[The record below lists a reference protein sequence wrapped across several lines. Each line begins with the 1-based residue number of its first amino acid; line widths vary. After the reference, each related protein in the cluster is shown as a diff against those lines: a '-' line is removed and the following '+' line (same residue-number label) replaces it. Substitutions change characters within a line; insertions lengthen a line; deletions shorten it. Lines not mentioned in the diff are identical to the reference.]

1 MSFLETVKR
10 ANLPGAPEDSVR
22 LRLACTG
29 AVLVAIAAC
38 AAERELSR
46 PWELASMALVAAGM
60 AFSYR
65 TRRRPPG
72 WVKVAVAVGAVFALV
87 WFFEQVTGSA
97 ITDITTVENPL
108 TVLFVWIQ
116 VVHSFHVPS
125 RRDLLFSIGA
135 SAALMAVAAAQAI
148 DLNYGVY
155 ALAWVGFG
163 VWSLIEMWASASGG
177 GRVSV
182 RALSSALVA
191 MAAVAGLVFLLL
203 PAPTVG
209 VRIGF
214 EARAGAGGSV
224 GIPGAL
230 AGDGGSPVQLSRPGS
245 PSGPTRVGG
254 FQGFANTLDT
264 ALRGQLGN
272 TVVMRVRA
280 QRPSYWVGETFDA
293 WDGQSWTSSKQATHT
308 LQQQS
313 PFYLPVND
321 GNPFGPSDLQTFFVT
336 SSSPDLVFHAETA
349 HEVWFPTSSLFYSED
364 GTIVSPIG
372 LGKGAIYSVES
383 DVSTATPL
391 ELRLASAQDYG
402 LSPADRARFT
412 NLPRAYPAVTA
423 LAQSVTAGIVDNYDK
438 VQALIAWMGANTR
451 YSTDIPPLPT
461 GADTVDEFLF
471 GNRTGF
477 CEQISTSLAVMLRT
491 LGIPVREVVGY
502 VPGPYNP
509 ITDLYEVQAKDAH
522 AWVQVY
528 FPGDGWVS
536 FDPTA
541 SVPQANPSPGTT
553 ALKDFGKALAQVPP
567 APIGAAAGVVAA
579 AAAFVRWRRRRPS
592 SWAEKLSRRIERAG
606 RRAGRSRR
614 PSETIGEYAGALD
627 GLSGGG
633 GSSWRTLA
641 AAVDD
646 CAYGGYEP
654 TPAAQRE
661 ILAAAR
667 RMRVE
672 RRRTVRV

>member
-1 MSFLETVKR
+1 MSLLEAVKR
-10 ANLPGAPEDSVR
+10 ANQPGAPENSVR

-38 AAERELSR
+38 SAEHELSR
-46 PWELASMALVAAGM
+46 PWELASMAMVVAGM
-60 AFSYR
+60 TFSYR

-177 GRVSV
+177 GRVSIG
-182 RALSSALVA
+182 ALSSALVA
-191 MAAVAGLVFLLL
+191 MVAVAGLVFLLL

-214 EARAGAGGSV
+214 EARAGSGGAV

-230 AGDGGSPVQLSRPGS
+230 AGDGGSPVQLSKPGS

-280 QRPSYWVGETFDA
+280 QRPTYWVGETFDD
-293 WDGQSWTSSKQATHT
+293 WDGQSWTSTKPATHS

-313 PFYLPVND
+313 PFYLPVD
-321 GNPFGPSDLQTFFVT
+321 DANPFGPTDLQTFFVS

-349 HEVWFPTSSLFYSED
+349 HEVWFPTSSLFYSDD
-364 GTIVSPIG
+364 GTLVSPIG

-383 DVSTATPL
+383 DVSTATAL
-391 ELRLASAQDYG
+391 DLRLASDRTLG
-402 LSPADRARFT
+402 LTPADRSRFT
-412 NLPRAYPAVTA
+412 ALPRPYPAVAA
-423 LAQSVTAGIVDNYDK
+423 LAQSITAGIVDYYDK
-438 VQALIAWMGANTR
+438 VQALIAWMGANTK
-451 YSTDIPPLPT
+451 YSTDIPPLPR

-491 LGIPVREVVGY
+491 LGVPVREVVGY

-528 FPGDGWVS
+528 FPGYGWIS

-541 SVPQANPSPGTT
+541 AVPQANPSPGVT
-553 ALKDFGKALAQVPP
+553 ALKDFGRALAQVPP
-567 APIGAAAGVVAA
+567 APVGAVVGIAA
-579 AAAFVRWRRRRPS
+579 AAAALVRWRRRRPS

-606 RRAGRSRR
+606 RRAGRTRLA
-614 PSETIGEYAGALD
+614 SETIAEYAGALD
-627 GLSGGG
+627 GLSPNGGE
-633 GSSWRTLA
+633 SWRRLA

-654 TPAAQRE
+654 TAAAQKE
-661 ILAAAR
+661 ILLAAR
-667 RMRVE
+667 RMKVE